1 MPGRQ
6 WDLSSQQAGDQPAAG
21 IKAGSGKYFFEL
33 ATVNRVH
40 AGGSYSTAAGS
51 LIEGERIQCG
61 LMTMPKGT
69 GARPHTHPNE
79 QWIYV
84 VQGALDC
91 EIEGVK
97 AMAPAGTLIYVP
109 ANAVHTVVTV
119 PDKGDVIF
127 FTCKDMSYG
136 IVGNAVDKSVSGP
149 RYAPGFEKKW
159 GADDL
164 RNMDIYRYGPA
175 G

>member
-1 MPGRQ
+1 M
-6 WDLSSQQAGDQPAAG
+6 SQQKASSQPAAG
-21 IKAGSGKYFFEL
+21 AAPTGIKAGNGKYYFDL
-33 ATVNRVH
+33 ATANRVL

-61 LMTMPKGT
+61 LMNMPKGT

-84 VQGALDC
+84 VQGTLDC

-97 AMAPAGTLIYVP
+97 SLASAGTLIYVP
-109 ANAVHTVVTV
+109 ANAVHTVVAI
-119 PDKGDVIF
+119 PNQGDVIF

-136 IVGNAVDKSVSGP
+136 IVGNAVDNSVSGP
-149 RYAPGFEKKW
+149 RYAPGFEKK
-159 GADDL
+159 
-164 RNMDIYRYGPA
+164 
-175 G
+175 